1 MSTSPSDDRLLGE
14 INERTRSLVDDMRVI
29 KESVVTKEL
38 LDAKFG
44 LTQRFIVAL
53 IGFML
58 LSFGGLLVAGA
69 LNDDEPAPVP
79 EVNVIVPTAPP
90 KPAAS

>member
-1 MSTSPSDDRLLGE
+1 MSTSSSDDRLLGE
-14 INERTRSLVDDMRVI
+14 INERTRSLVDDMRTI

-44 LTQRFIVAL
+44 LTQRFIIAL
-53 IGFML
+53 IAFML

-69 LNDDEPAPVP
+69 LGQDEPAPP
-79 EVNVIVPTAPP
+79 PTVNVIVPTAPP
-90 KPAAS
+90 RSNP